1 MLAELILSSFN
12 YSMRLVLYFP
22 VLSLKQ
28 ELVAN
33 VQLSR
38 HPTKKIYSI
47 NKSNTTTSKLFENQ
61 FYCVPGVLTFTIFPF
76 TYEFLLTILI

>member
-28 ELVAN
+28 ELVAK

-38 HPTKKIYSI
+38 HPIKKILF
-47 NKSNTTTSKLFENQ
+47 NKKSSTKMLKLFENQ
-61 FYCVPGVLTFTIFPF
+61 FYCVPGVLTYTIFPF
-76 TYEFLLTILI
+76 AYNFILTNLI